1 MNYKRILR
9 RLPGIYVVM
18 FLSGVSLFGQ
28 STIGAS
34 VDRFAGKIATA
45 RAAILDS
52 MARSGVPGAS
62 IAISLNDTL
71 IWSEGFGYADVEQRV
86 FVTPSTKFRIG
97 SVSKPLT
104 ASALAQLVEQGKI
117 DLDAPI
123 QKYVPNF
130 PKKRWPITARE
141 LAGHLAGIR
150 HYRNAE
156 FLLQKHFATVQEG
169 LTIFQDDTLLF
180 EPGTKFSYSSYG
192 WNLLSA
198 AVEGASG
205 EPFLTYMER
214 HVLGPLGMH
223 NTTAE
228 YVDSILTYR
237 AHFYTLGKNRTL
249 INAPFVDN
257 SYKWAGGGFLSTPE
271 DLILYARMW
280 LDEGFLKPE
289 TKKLFMTSQR
299 TTSGDMTKYGLGWF
313 DVVDRK
319 GRHIVSHDGGS
330 VGGTSSLLLYPEKRF
345 IVVVI
350 CNSDVSFVR
359 IASTMF
365 DTFLE

>member
-1 MNYKRILR
+1 MNYQRLVR
-9 RLPGIYVVM
+9 RLLGIHVLL
-18 FLSGVSLFGQ
+18 FLFSASLFGQ
-28 STIGAS
+28 STVGAS
-34 VDRFAGKIATA
+34 VDRFADKIAKA
-45 RAAILDS
+45 RSAILDS

-86 FVTPSTKFRIG
+86 LVTPSTKFRIG

-156 FLLQKHFATVQEG
+156 FLLQRHFETVQEG
-169 LTIFQDDTLLF
+169 LTVFQDDTLLF

-198 AVEGASG
+198 AIEGASG
-205 EPFLTYMER
+205 EPFLTYMDR
-214 HVLGPLGMH
+214 HILGPLTMH

-228 YVDSILTYR
+228 YVDSILAFR
-237 AHFYTLGKNRTL
+237 AHFYSLGKDRAL
-249 INAPFVDN
+249 VNAPFVDN

-280 LDEGFLKPE
+280 LDPGFLKPD
-289 TKKLFMTSQR
+289 TKRLFMTSQR
-299 TTSGDMTKYGLGWF
+299 TVSGEVTRYGLGWF
-313 DVVDRK
+313 ETTDRK

-330 VGGTSSLLLYPEKRF
+330 VGGTSSLLLYPERKF
-345 IVVVI
+345 IVAII

-359 IASTMF
+359 VSSTMF